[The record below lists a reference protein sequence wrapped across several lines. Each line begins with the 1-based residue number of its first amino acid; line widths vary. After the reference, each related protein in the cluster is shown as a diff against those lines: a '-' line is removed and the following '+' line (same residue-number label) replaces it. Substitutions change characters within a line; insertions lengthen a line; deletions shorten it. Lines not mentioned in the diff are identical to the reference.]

1 MRSFTLYAIYGVA
14 NQWGEEQFDLSR
26 LPFDIA
32 EGVRIEDV
40 SVFLRDGTFSFV
52 EKRMGSD
59 DVEKLQNTHYA
70 LVHRFDGTAT
80 FKDGELVQEHEYNAQ
95 SEQLIRKV
103 AACLRLIRPMRQSAQ
118 FMQGHVRDD
127 GTFDVMRFQ
136 SPANL
141 AEVPDVQKLFQLRD
155 RDADDLRTYAPKFL
169 RAMDGNIW
177 KFKMAVQ
184 FHELGHF
191 AHEDEY
197 LKARYLLWASA
208 IESIY
213 TSHNPNHQ
221 GSRVAKARI
230 KWFLGENTPI
240 YGLGELSDL
249 LTSPTDPQITIGS
262 VVNDLYEVRN
272 YIAHGDRIP
281 DRFLRDTL
289 RGGFEGPLCV
299 YAVLFEA
306 QSCIIRNS
314 LLKILRDGL
323 FSHFADARSAEAY
336 FGAQGLTKDRLRSR
350 P

>member
-1 MRSFTLYAIYGVA
+1 MHSFTLYAIYGVA
-14 NQWGEEQFDLSR
+14 SQSGEEQFDLIR

-40 SVFLRDGTFSFV
+40 SAFIRDGTFKFV

-59 DVEKLQNTHYA
+59 DVEQLQNTHYA
-70 LVHRFDGTAT
+70 LVHRFDGRAT
-80 FKDGELVQEHEYNAQ
+80 FKDGDLVQEHEHNAR

-118 FMQGHVRDD
+118 FMQGHVRED
-127 GTFDVMRFQ
+127 GTFDVLRFQ

-141 AEVPDVQKLFQLRD
+141 SEVPEVQKLFQLRD
-155 RDADDLRTYAPKFL
+155 RDANDLRTNTPPFL
-169 RAMDGNIW
+169 SAMDRNFW

-184 FHELGHF
+184 FHELGYW
-191 AHEDEY
+191 AHEDDY

-221 GSRVAKARI
+221 GSKVAKARI
-230 KWFLGENTPI
+230 KWFLGENTSI
-240 YGLGELSDL
+240 YGPGELSDL
-249 LTSPTDPQITIGS
+249 LTDPNITIGS
-262 VVNDLYEVRN
+262 VVDDLYKVRN

-281 DRFLRDTL
+281 DRCVRDTV
-289 RGGFEGPLCV
+289 RNGFGGPVSV

-306 QSCIIRNS
+306 QSFIIRNS
-314 LLKILRDGL
+314 LLKILREGL
-323 FSHFADARSAEAY
+323 LTHFADASSADAY
-336 FGAQGLTKDRLRSR
+336 FGAYGLTRDKLPSRS
-350 P
+350 

>member
-14 NQWGEEQFDLSR
+14 DQWGEEQFDLSR
-26 LPFDIA
+26 LPFDIV

-118 FMQGHVRDD
+118 YMQGQVRED

-213 TSHNPNHQ
+213 TSHNRNHQ

-230 KWFLGENTPI
+230 KCFLGENTPI

-249 LTSPTDPQITIGS
+249 LATPTEPQITIGS
-262 VVNDLYEVRN
+262 VVDDLYEVRN

-281 DRFLRDTL
+281 DRFLGDTM
-289 RGGFEGPLCV
+289 RGGFEGLLSV

-314 LLKILRDGL
+314 LLKILHDGL
-323 FSHFADARSAEAY
+323 LTHFADARSAEAY